1 MNKSLKKVTPL
12 HLAFKEGN
20 NRSINILLKFM
31 AKIPNNASDNIK
43 DILPKM
49 IEFQQ
54 FIPYMDGMLFQT
66 I

>member
-1 MNKSLKKVTPL
+1 L

-43 DILPKM
+43 DILPEM
-49 IEFQQ
+49 IEYQQ
-54 FIPYMDGMLFQT
+54 FLPYMDGMLFQT

>member
-1 MNKSLKKVTPL
+1 
-12 HLAFKEGN
+12 
-20 NRSINILLKFM
+20 M